1 MDFAGWF
8 SDISPGEGKH
18 REGLGGMGRV
28 TKKDIIDIV
37 SRQTGYKK
45 NHTKDIVEKVLQV
58 FMERLSEDR
67 RMEIRNFGVF
77 KVKRTPRR
85 IGRNPVTKEVAD
97 VPARNIV
104 QFKAGKLM
112 KEWVNN
118 PEAVRQS
125 PESFREPEDD

>member
-1 MDFAGWF
+1 M
-8 SDISPGEGKH
+8 
-18 REGLGGMGRV
+18 

-37 SRQTGYKK
+37 SKRTGYKK
-45 NHTKDIVEKVLQV
+45 NHTKDIVEKVFQV
-58 FMERLSEDR
+58 FMDRLARER

-112 KEWVNN
+112 KEWVNHPATMAQSSQASGK
-118 PEAVRQS
+118 PE
-125 PESFREPEDD
+125 

>member
-1 MDFAGWF
+1 M
-8 SDISPGEGKH
+8 
-18 REGLGGMGRV
+18 
-28 TKKDIIDIV
+28 TKKDIIDYV
-37 SRQTGYKK
+37 SKRTGYKK

-58 FMERLSEDR
+58 FMEKLAYEK

-112 KEWVNN
+112 KEWVNHPEKVGQN
-118 PEAVRQS
+118 PQL
-125 PESFREPEDD
+125 FREPE

>member
-1 MDFAGWF
+1 MNLRQSGRLGKALPMLGWRTG
-8 SDISPGEGKH
+8 S
-18 REGLGGMGRV
+18 V

-37 SRQTGYKK
+37 SKRTGYKK

-58 FMERLSEDR
+58 FMERLAQES

-118 PEAVRQS
+118 PEEVSKS
-125 PESFREPEDD
+125 PDAYREAED

>member
-1 MDFAGWF
+1 M
-8 SDISPGEGKH
+8 
-18 REGLGGMGRV
+18 

-37 SRQTGYKK
+37 SKRTGYKK
-45 NHTKDIVEKVLQV
+45 NHTKDIVEKVFQV
-58 FMERLSEDR
+58 FMERLARER

-118 PEAVRQS
+118 PAVIAQPS
-125 PESFREPEDD
+125 EPIRRAE

>member
-1 MDFAGWF
+1 M
-8 SDISPGEGKH
+8 
-18 REGLGGMGRV
+18 

-37 SRQTGYKK
+37 SKRTGYKK

-58 FMERLSEDR
+58 FMERLAREG

-118 PEAVRQS
+118 PDHVKNN
-125 PESFREPEDD
+125 PELYRESEVVEQ

>member
-1 MDFAGWF
+1 
-8 SDISPGEGKH
+8 
-18 REGLGGMGRV
+18 V

-37 SRQTGYKK
+37 SRKTGYKK

-58 FMERLSEDR
+58 FMEYLAQEG

-77 KVKRTPRR
+77 KVKKTPRR

-112 KEWVNN
+112 KEWVNH
-118 PEAVRQS
+118 PELAGQ
-125 PESFREPEDD
+125 EMEGLREMEDE